1 MKWAAIILQST
12 GWDFNIDDWDDALR
26 YERKEFDTRHE
37 AENWAE
43 EYIYVR
49 DTETMDGTPIHWN
62 YRILP
67 PDYDGT
73 W

>member
-1 MKWAAIILQST
+1 MKWTAIILTYT
-12 GWDFNIDDWDDALR
+12 GWESEPDWDDACH
-26 YERKEFDTRHE
+26 YERKEFNTQFE

-43 EYIYVR
+43 EFINNQ
-49 DTETMDGTPIHWN
+49 DLESMGGTPIQWD